1 MITTYLFDLDDTI
14 VDSTIYTRMYHK
26 LIDELLN
33 SLKISKIELQQAI
46 TKLKNETGEQKID
59 TFDLCKSLGATD
71 IYYKVLERHIKH
83 TYTLKYKEIP
93 SIFKKIKESN
103 KIIGIVT
110 QSQVK
115 TAELFLKRF
124 RLFSYI
130 DFIQSGK
137 KENLVFWMNLEKKH
151 DLKKENCLMIDDS
164 DDVLEIAKRVGY
176 NILNVKNLDDLSKF
190 DY

>member
-130 DFIQSGK
+130 DFTYIRFVSHHYRA
-137 KENLVFWMNLEKKH
+137 F
-151 DLKKENCLMIDDS
+151 
-164 DDVLEIAKRVGY
+164 
-176 NILNVKNLDDLSKF
+176 
-190 DY
+190 

>member
-93 SIFKKIKESN
+93 SIFKKIKESI

>member
-1 MITTYLFDLDDTI
+1 MK
-14 VDSTIYTRMYHK
+14 VNK
-26 LIDELLN
+26 EL
-33 SLKISKIELQQAI
+33 S
-46 TKLKNETGEQKID
+46 
-59 TFDLCKSLGATD
+59 
-71 IYYKVLERHIKH
+71 
-83 TYTLKYKEIP
+83 
-93 SIFKKIKESN
+93 SN